1 MSDEFFS
8 LREAAARVGRAPG
21 TLRRYIKSGRIQAQK
36 RRGKFGMEYL
46 IRPEDLEQLQLDQS
60 LLPARVQEAPPL
72 PAELGDLLAKFVPV
86 TVYNELA
93 TKHERL
99 LIEFG
104 MLRAGTKEIP
114 ERSESETNR
123 ILEQKD
129 REVRSIRMQASE
141 EEEFLRKHLRE
152 SEEELRERDHQFAI
166 LQEKLHRL
174 ESRFLETPG
183 AETSETAAGPGTPQ
197 IEAEPAFP
205 AVPGSRHGALTRLQR
220 WLEVCQKE
228 MNTEGGR

>member
-1 MSDEFFS
+1 MSEEFLS

-46 IRPEDLEQLQLDQS
+46 IRPGDLERLQLDQS
-60 LLPARVQEAPPL
+60 LLPARVQEAPAV
-72 PAELGDLLAKFVPV
+72 PAELGELLAKFVPV
-86 TVYNELA
+86 SVYNELS

-99 LIEFG
+99 LVEFG

-114 ERSESETNR
+114 ERTESDMNR
-123 ILEQKD
+123 VLEQKD
-129 REVRSIRMQASE
+129 REIRSVRRQASE

-152 SEEELRERDHQFAI
+152 SEEELREKNHVVAVM
-166 LQEKLHRL
+166 QEKLHRL
-174 ESRFLETPG
+174 ESRFLDTPG
-183 AETSETAAGPGTPQ
+183 AGLPEPAAEPGSPG

-205 AVPGSRHGALTRLQR
+205 AVPGSRHRALSRLQR

-228 MNTEGGR
+228 MNTEGG